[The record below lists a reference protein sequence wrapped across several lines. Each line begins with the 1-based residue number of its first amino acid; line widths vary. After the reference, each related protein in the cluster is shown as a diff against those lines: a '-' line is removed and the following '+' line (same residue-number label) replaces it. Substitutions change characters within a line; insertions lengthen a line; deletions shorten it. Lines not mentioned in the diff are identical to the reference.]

1 MNFFNRL
8 FSLCNDGLKKLAYL
22 IRERLNM
29 IEVKI
34 LFLGLVLAA
43 LTGIYYLYLLYADP
57 GLYRVLFSTAIV
69 HMMGGRGLGIVTC
82 LSAGISLFYTILYNF
97 FLEVVIVLIAYGIV
111 VLVMR
116 NIIQPKLFDSAV
128 RKAELTAQSQK
139 TKIKKYGSI
148 GLFLFVMFPFFM
160 TGPVI
165 GAIIGYLLNYRA
177 INNFLIV
184 FSGTLTS
191 IMIYALIGNNFI
203 IIREQSL
210 DDGLVKAG
218 KENPKQHI
226 IYFCNFGFLN
236 QALAIDPRVGLFLR
250 AASRVAD
257 RAHGCAFH
265 VDSAGL
271 TAACHVC
278 RLSSLRFTF
287 TARHWIICLSSL
299 IRHFCWPSEPCE
311 AARWKTTGLR
321 RWL

>member
-1 MNFFNRL
+1 MIIFNRL
-8 FSLCNDGLKKLAYL
+8 FPLCNKGLKKLAYL

-34 LFLGLVLAA
+34 LFLGLVLTA
-43 LTGIYYLYLLYADP
+43 LTGIYFLYLLFTDP
-57 GLYRVLFSTAIV
+57 GLYKVLSSTAVIHV
-69 HMMGGRGLGIVTC
+69 MGGRGLGILTC
-82 LSAGISLFYTILYNF
+82 LSADISLFYTILYNF

-191 IMIYALIGNNFI
+191 ILIYALIGNNIIDFINQYIHIDVLRKWGGI
-203 IIREQSL
+203 IIAVL
-210 DDGLVKAG
+210 IVVFLVYHLKTVKAFLYYGDDDG
-218 KENPKQHI
+218 E
-226 IYFCNFGFLN
+226 
-236 QALAIDPRVGLFLR
+236 
-250 AASRVAD
+250 
-257 RAHGCAFH
+257 
-265 VDSAGL
+265 
-271 TAACHVC
+271 
-278 RLSSLRFTF
+278 
-287 TARHWIICLSSL
+287 
-299 IRHFCWPSEPCE
+299 
-311 AARWKTTGLR
+311 
-321 RWL
+321 